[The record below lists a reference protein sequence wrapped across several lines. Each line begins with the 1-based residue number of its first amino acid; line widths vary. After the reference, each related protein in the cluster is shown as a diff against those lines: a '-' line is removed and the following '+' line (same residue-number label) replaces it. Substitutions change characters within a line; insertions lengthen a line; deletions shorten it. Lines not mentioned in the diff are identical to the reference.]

1 MNRDL
6 APSLRIVLAQV
17 STRVGDCQANAD
29 RVLEWVQRARAE
41 LQARVIVFPELTLT
55 GYPPED
61 LLLRADFLT
70 SCKAAVDRIARE
82 AGDITIIIGAPGH
95 MDGHLQNQALV
106 IEGGRVTARYAKR
119 ILPNYGVFDEKRYFT
134 EGEAPLVIEV
144 DGVPLGITICE
155 DIWHEAPVRETAAQG
170 AKVLLTLNASPYH
183 RHKTAEREQK
193 VAQRIVE
200 ASGCPLIYVNLVGGQ
215 DELVFD
221 GRSFVATT
229 GGVATRLP
237 AFSEG
242 LGWVDVDTEGHVVA
256 HGNNEHWPDHE
267 AEVYQALVMGV
278 RDYVR
283 QNGFNGAVLGL
294 SGGIDSAFVL
304 ALAVDALGA
313 DNVMAVRMPSRY
325 TSDMSLDDAE
335 RQCAA
340 LGVRCETLP
349 IEPLFEQFQT
359 TLSPLFA
366 GLSEDVTEENLQA
379 RTRGVL
385 LMALSNK
392 FGRILLTTGNKS
404 ELAVGYATLYGDMA
418 GGFAPIKD
426 VPKTL
431 VYALARYRNTLPA
444 RTPGAEAIPR
454 RIIERAPSAELRAD
468 QLDSDSLPPYEVLD
482 RIISAFV
489 EDDCSIEEIVAMG
502 IDEAEVR
509 RVVRMILVNEYK
521 RRQAPP
527 GVRISRRAFG
537 RDRRY
542 PITSGFRPDR
552 F

>member
-1 MNRDL
+1 MQTTP
-6 APSLRIVLAQV
+6 ALRIALAQV
-17 STRVGDCQANAD
+17 AARVGDCVTNAD
-29 RVLEWVQRARAE
+29 RVLELVERARAE
-41 LQARVIVFPELTLT
+41 LQAQVVVFPELTLT

-61 LLLRADFLT
+61 LLLRQDFLAN
-70 SCKAAVDRIARE
+70 CEAAVARIAAE
-82 AGDITIIIGAPGH
+82 AGDITVIIGAPGYN
-95 MDGHLQNQALV
+95 DGRLENQALV
-106 IEGGRVTARYAKR
+106 IRDGAVVARYAKR
-119 ILPNYGVFDEKRYFT
+119 RLPNYGVFDEKRYFSK
-134 EGEAPLVIEV
+134 GHAPVVVDI
-144 DGVPLGITICE
+144 DGVPVGLTICE
-155 DIWHEAPVRETAAQG
+155 DIWHEEPVRDTVAAG

-183 RHKTAEREQK
+183 RHKTGEREQK
-193 VAQRIVE
+193 VAQRLTE
-200 ASGCPLIYVNLVGGQ
+200 SGGASLIYVNMVGGQ

-221 GRSFVATT
+221 GRSFVASAD
-229 GGVATRLP
+229 GVVTRLP
-237 AFSEG
+237 AFTEG
-242 LGWVDVDTEGHVVA
+242 LGWADVDQSGRVVA
-256 HGNNEHWPDHE
+256 HGPNENWPSGE
-267 AEVYQALVMGV
+267 AEVYQALTMGI

-283 QNGFNGAVLGL
+283 QNGFSGAVLGL
-294 SGGIDSAFVL
+294 SGGIDSALVL

-313 DNVMAVRMPSRY
+313 ENVMAVRMPSRY
-325 TSDMSLDDAE
+325 TSDMSLEDAE
-335 RQCAA
+335 QQCAA

-349 IEPLFEQFQT
+349 IEPVFEQFQS

-379 RTRGVL
+379 RARGVL

-444 RTPGAEAIPR
+444 LRPGAQGVPQ
-454 RIIERAPSAELRAD
+454 RIIDRPPSAELRAN
-468 QLDSDSLPPYEVLD
+468 QFDSDSLPPYDVLD

-489 EDDCSIEEIVAMG
+489 EEDRSIDEIVALG
-502 IDEAEVR
+502 IDEGEVR

-552 F
+552 DT